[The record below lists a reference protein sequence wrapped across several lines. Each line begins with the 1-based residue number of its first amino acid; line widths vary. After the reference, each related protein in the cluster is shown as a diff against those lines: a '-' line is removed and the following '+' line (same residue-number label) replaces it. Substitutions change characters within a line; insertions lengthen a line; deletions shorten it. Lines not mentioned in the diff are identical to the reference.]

1 MRTHRSV
8 ERAGRF
14 TRQRL
19 RAEIWAD
26 VVAAKWPL
34 LLYTAVVAL
43 VAAAEVFVFGRFMPH
58 WAAGFFAGFSTAAL
72 LGSVAWVFFAEA
84 GRVPFVQGAGA
95 EMDSAKALEPLT
107 KSGWAVYHDVHFPGR
122 GNIDHVLVGPRIIA
136 VETKWTAAREDRSGY
151 ERDRISSAGRQAKD
165 SAKTLRQRLR
175 SVPWNLTVT
184 VDAVVVLWGGS
195 RHRESVE
202 AIDGLTVVSGGS
214 LAAWVP
220 DPTPSLTSDQRAR
233 VCEAIERFIADDDD
247 RRGGEELSLI
257 VRHGPGLMVNAVALA
272 CLSVVVVL
280 SGIGKLG
287 LSPYLLLAAPPLLVV
302 ATRMTESRTEP
313 TSRRIVYL
321 QAARWA
327 WSIAGIGLTLLFV
340 VVVIPQL
347 FD

>member
-1 MRTHRSV
+1 M
-8 ERAGRF
+8 
-14 TRQRL
+14 

-26 VVAAKWPL
+26 VVAVKWPL

-43 VAAAEVFVFGRFMPH
+43 AAAAEVFVLGRFMPH
-58 WAAGFFAGFSTAAL
+58 WAAGFFAGFTTAAL
-72 LGSVAWVFFAEA
+72 LGSVACVFFSEA
-84 GRVPFVQGAGA
+84 GRVPFVQGAIA
-95 EMDSAKALEPLT
+95 EMDSAKALEPLR

-136 VETKWTAAREDRSGY
+136 VETKWTAAREDHSGY
-151 ERDRISSAGRQAKD
+151 ERDRISRAGKQARE

-175 SVPWNLTVT
+175 SVPWNLTVP

-195 RHRESVE
+195 RRRESVE
-202 AIDGLTVVSGGS
+202 AIDGLTVLSGDS
-214 LAAWVP
+214 LKAWVP
-220 DPTPSLTSDQRAR
+220 DPTPSLTIDQKAR
-233 VCEAIERFIADDDD
+233 VCEAIERFIADDDQ
-247 RRGGEELSLI
+247 RRRAEELSLV
-257 VRHGPGLMVNAVALA
+257 VRHGPGLMIRAVALA

-287 LSPYLLLAAPPLLVV
+287 LSPFLLLAAPPLVAV
-302 ATRMTESRTEP
+302 ATRLIESRTEP
-313 TSRRIVYL
+313 TSRWIVYL

-327 WSIAGIGLTLLFV
+327 WSITGIGLTLLFV